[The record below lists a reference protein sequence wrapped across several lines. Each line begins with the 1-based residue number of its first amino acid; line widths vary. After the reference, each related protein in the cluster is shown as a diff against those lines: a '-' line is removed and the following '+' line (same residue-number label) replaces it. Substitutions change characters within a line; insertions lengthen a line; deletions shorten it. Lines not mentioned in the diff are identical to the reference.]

1 MAYQNFKS
9 FEELSQSIKKSGD
22 KWIAANSNSD
32 VSATYKGQWAALI
45 DLNDFLTNERNDYK
59 KELDRMRSTYAPQFL
74 LEKERKLA
82 ADLEETA
89 KVAIEKAKE
98 NIKALGEKKQA
109 KVISMLT
116 DTPTAETVRLLN
128 VLQMRGNLD
137 QVEAQYMLPSFFGNY
152 QAMKVFTA
160 VCEQN
165 GVRLTM
171 PAQLDC
177 RAMFENIKKATEY
190 LLGACNEL
198 YKPKNKREIKYS
210 AFFTIN
216 PNDPVKCLDPVF
228 EDMISVLDAVPQL
241 QDCKTEKT
249 ALTPVEQAKL
259 DWYYRNTEKLTE
271 DQLIM
276 HTEKVLTDH
285 PEIKDMLQYTP
296 YAKHLEII
304 AIARAEGQDEEIR
317 KVDI

>member
-1 MAYQNFKS
+1 MAYNNFKS

-32 VSATYKGQWAALI
+32 VSATYMGQWAALV
-45 DLNDFLTNERNDYK
+45 DLNGFLTNERNDYK

-74 LEKERKLA
+74 QEKERKLA

-89 KVAIEKAKE
+89 KITIEKAKQ
-98 NIKALGEKKQA
+98 NIKALAEKKQA
-109 KVISMLT
+109 KVIEMLT
-116 DTPTAETVRLLN
+116 STPSAEQVRLLN

-137 QVEAQYMLPSFFGNY
+137 AVEMQYILPTFFGNY
-152 QAMKVFTA
+152 QAMRVFDA

-177 RAMFENIKKATEY
+177 RAMFDNIQKATEY
-190 LLGACNEL
+190 LLGACNEM

-210 AFFTIN
+210 AFFTID

-228 EDMISVLDAVPQL
+228 TDMISVLDAVPQL

-249 ALTPVEQAKL
+249 ALTPVEQAKV
-259 DWYYRNTEKLTE
+259 DWYYRDADKSNEDKL
-271 DQLIM
+271 IA
-276 HTEKVLTDH
+276 HTERVITDH
-285 PEIKDMLQYTP
+285 PEIKDLLQYTP
-296 YAKHLEII
+296 YSKHLEII
-304 AIARAEGQDEEIR
+304 AMARAEGEDTI
-317 KVDI
+317 KADV

>member
-9 FEELSQSIKKSGD
+9 FEELSQSIKRSGD
-22 KWIAANSNSD
+22 KWIAESQRADRN
-32 VSATYKGQWAALI
+32 TQYTGQWEA
-45 DLNDFLTNERNDYK
+45 LTNLDFFIRNERRSYEE
-59 KELDRMRSTYAPQFL
+59 ELAKMKNTYAPQFL
-74 LEKERKLA
+74 EEKRRKLSA
-82 ADLEETA
+82 EFDN
-89 KVAIEKAKE
+89 AIKTVVEQMKEK
-98 NIKALGEKKQA
+98 IKALAEKKQG
-109 KVISMLT
+109 KVIEMLT
-116 DTPTAETVRLLN
+116 STPSAEQVRLLN

-137 QVEAQYMLPSFFGNY
+137 AVEMQYILPSFFGNY
-152 QAMKVFTA
+152 QAMRVFDA
-160 VCEQN
+160 VCQQN

-177 RAMFENIKKATEY
+177 RAMFDNIQAATEY

-198 YKPKNKREIKYS
+198 YKPKSKRELKYS
-210 AFFTIN
+210 AFFTVN
-216 PNDPVKCLDPVF
+216 PEEPNKCLDPVF
-228 EDMISVLDAVPQL
+228 IDMAAVLDAVPQL

-304 AIARAEGQDEEIR
+304 AMARAEGEDTRGPQDS
-317 KVDI
+317 

>member
-1 MAYQNFKS
+1 MAYNNFKS

-22 KWIAANSNSD
+22 KWIAANSNTD
-32 VSATYKGQWAALI
+32 VSATYMGQWAALV
-45 DLNDFLTNERNDYK
+45 DLNGFLTNERNDYK

-74 LEKERKLA
+74 QEKERKLA

-89 KVAIEKAKE
+89 KITIEKAKQ
-98 NIKALGEKKQA
+98 NIKALAEKKQA
-109 KVISMLT
+109 KVIEMLT
-116 DTPTAETVRLLN
+116 STPSAEQVRLLN

-137 QVEAQYMLPSFFGNY
+137 AVEMQYILPTFFGNY
-152 QAMKVFTA
+152 QAMRVFDA

-177 RAMFENIKKATEY
+177 RAMFDNIQKATEY
-190 LLGACNEL
+190 LLGACNEM

-210 AFFTIN
+210 AFFTVD

-228 EDMISVLDAVPQL
+228 TDMISVLDAVPQL

-249 ALTPVEQAKL
+249 ALTPVEQAKV
-259 DWYYRNTEKLTE
+259 DWYYRDADKSNEDKL
-271 DQLIM
+271 IA
-276 HTEKVLTDH
+276 HTERVITDH
-285 PEIKDMLQYTP
+285 PEIKDLLQYTP
-296 YAKHLEII
+296 YGKHLEII
-304 AIARAEGQDEEIR
+304 AMARAEGEDTI
-317 KVDI
+317 KADI